1 MMNFFPWY
9 ATELFLVI
17 CESGGLSAAS
27 RFGKIG
33 ISQPALS
40 AQMTALEQY
49 LGVSLFQ
56 RRPFLLTE
64 KGKLF
69 QEEAMRLRTRMN
81 VLRNGLSAES
91 EKPLRIAASDIIIRD
106 YLPELLLKLDVVT
119 RTRLVLR
126 EAPSQDLACAVRDDE
141 ADLAIGMLS
150 RHVATGSTPLV
161 EIIASLPL
169 LLLVPPS
176 HQETV
181 REWSDVVK
189 LLNNNAKP
197 RLVGLPQN
205 NLIMQHTQAALRRAG
220 LEWHTTLEV
229 SSMSHISKYV
239 ALDFGFGFA
248 IQAPP
253 SSSNHETNHSILIP
267 EQKMPMLKL
276 GVWHTEH
283 LDPLAVQMLRL
294 IRNFAKK
301 YILS

>member
-1 MMNFFPWY
+1 MNFFPWY

-64 KGKLF
+64 KGKQF
-69 QEEAMRLRTRMN
+69 QEEAMRLRSRMN
-81 VLRNGLSAES
+81 LLRHGLSTES
-91 EKPLRIAASDIIIRD
+91 AKPLRIAASDIIIRD
-106 YLPELLLKLDVVT
+106 YLPDLLMKLDAVT

-150 RHVATGSTPLV
+150 KHVGAGSTPLV
-161 EIIASLPL
+161 EIMASLPL

-176 HQETV
+176 HQEKV
-181 REWSDVVK
+181 REWNDVVK
-189 LLNNNAKP
+189 LLKNAEKP

-205 NLIMQHTQAALRRAG
+205 NLIMQHTQAALRKSG
-220 LEWHTTLEV
+220 LEWHNTLEV
-229 SSMSHISKYV
+229 SSMSHIAKYV

-253 SSSNHETNHSILIP
+253 SSSKNDTNHSIPIP
-267 EQKMPMLKL
+267 ETKMPMLKL

-283 LDPLAVQMLRL
+283 LDPLAVQMLKL
-294 IRNFAKK
+294 IRSFAKK
-301 YILS
+301 HIPS